1 MCFKDLQVLAVVFDG
16 SFTNQSTAKHLGCK
30 MKVSHIQPWFQHP
43 HLPNHKV
50 YVVLDI
56 CLVIKLMQN
65 LLADCKVICSENNDH
80 TEKIEWSYI
89 EQLNQV
95 QEDIGFSLAN
105 KLKKRHILWKK
116 HKMSVPLAVQTLS
129 ASVAHSLDFLWG

>member
-1 MCFKDLQVLAVVFDG
+1 MFKLPGVIL
-16 SFTNQSTAKHLGCK
+16 STTT
-30 MKVSHIQPWFQHP
+30 IQQLH
-43 HLPNHKV
+43 NKS
-50 YVVLDI
+50 
-56 CLVIKLMQN
+56 
-65 LLADCKVICSENNDH
+65 VICGENNVH

-105 KLKKRHILWKK
+105 KLKKRHILWQK

-129 ASVAHSLDFLWG
+129 ASVAHRLEFLWDEMALETFAGSNPTSDFIKKLMKSLTC